1 MTTEQAKKVIK
12 TCEFQINIGKES
24 GKQYACVVVETV
36 GGKKAMLF
44 FNGENKYFPDVI
56 DAELSKSK

>member
-1 MTTEQAKKVIK
+1 MTTEQAKKVVK
-12 TCEFQINIGKES
+12 NCEVQFNIGKES
-24 GKQYACVVVETV
+24 GKKYACVVIETV

-56 DAELSKSK
+56 EAEYSKI